1 MTLPGHLT
9 TADEWAQL
17 PEGEPQGIQDIRDA
31 LVIRERDTFLLTDE
45 HGNIPRGNVQ
55 GLGLY
60 RSDTRHLSTYSFHV
74 QGGPPVVLLSTA
86 ELGFAMEQVLTNARM
101 ETPEGR
107 IVQRGSVEFHRQR
120 VIADVLEETVRVTN
134 FNPFPVTLELWFDLD
149 ADFAD
154 IFEVRGQPRSRRGQ
168 MLPTIVREDTIVYSY
183 IGLDQRRR
191 ETRVSFNPNPAS
203 ISPSGARFA
212 LNLGRRETVVLQVVV
227 AADHSRTP
235 RRRNRFDAVAADY
248 NAWMQGCARIT
259 TDNEFFNRVLERSF
273 ADLRMLLSETPNGER
288 YPAAGTPW
296 FDTLFG
302 RDSCIVSLQF
312 LPYRPDLARQ
322 TLKVLAAH
330 QGVTRDPWRDEEPGK
345 ILHEL
350 RVDEMSASGE
360 LPYAPYYGSVDSTP
374 LYLMLAAEY
383 YNWTGDLRTLHS
395 LQGAILAALGWI
407 DVYGDIDHDDYVEYE
422 KRSARGLVNQGWK
435 DSWDAIMHAEGPLA
449 TPPITLVE
457 VQGYVYAARRGIAR
471 VLSALGLREEAERQ
485 LHKAQALRRRFN
497 RDFWLPQE
505 RYYALALDGDGR
517 PCASIASNPG
527 HALWTGIVRRA
538 YAEDVVRRLL
548 SNELFSGWGIRT
560 LSTGNIRYNPIGY
573 HNGTVWP
580 HDNAICAMGFKVY
593 GFEEEVNELATAL
606 FDAACTFPY
615 YRLPELFGG
624 QPRTAHGA
632 PVPYPV
638 ACRPQAWAAGSF
650 PMILQA
656 MLGLRA
662 DAPNRQL
669 RIVRPTL
676 PYWLDHVQVRGLRV
690 GRGYV
695 DLRFFRRRGKTAVE
709 VTDSAGGISVVQP
722 GRWSHRSA

>member
-1 MTLPGHLT
+1 
-9 TADEWAQL
+9 
-17 PEGEPQGIQDIRDA
+17 
-31 LVIRERDTFLLTDE
+31 
-45 HGNIPRGNVQ
+45 
-55 GLGLY
+55 
-60 RSDTRHLSTYSFHV
+60 
-74 QGGPPVVLLSTA
+74 
-86 ELGFAMEQVLTNARM
+86 
-101 ETPEGR
+101 
-107 IVQRGSVEFHRQR
+107 
-120 VIADVLEETVRVTN
+120 
-134 FNPFPVTLELWFDLD
+134 
-149 ADFAD
+149 
-154 IFEVRGQPRSRRGQ
+154 
-168 MLPTIVREDTIVYSY
+168 
-183 IGLDQRRR
+183 
-191 ETRVSFNPNPAS
+191 
-203 ISPSGARFA
+203 
-212 LNLGRRETVVLQVVV
+212 
-227 AADHSRTP
+227 
-235 RRRNRFDAVAADY
+235 
-248 NAWMQGCARIT
+248 
-259 TDNEFFNRVLERSF
+259 
-273 ADLRMLLSETPNGER
+273 
-288 YPAAGTPW
+288 
-296 FDTLFG
+296 
-302 RDSCIVSLQF
+302 
-312 LPYRPDLARQ
+312 
-322 TLKVLAAH
+322 
-330 QGVTRDPWRDEEPGK
+330 
-345 ILHEL
+345 
-350 RVDEMSASGE
+350 
-360 LPYAPYYGSVDSTP
+360 
-374 LYLMLAAEY
+374 
-383 YNWTGDLRTLHS
+383 
-395 LQGAILAALGWI
+395 
-407 DVYGDIDHDDYVEYE
+407 DDYVEYE

-471 VLSALGLREEAERQ
+471 VLNALGMREEAERQ
-485 LHKAQALRRRFN
+485 LRKAEALRRRFN

-538 YAEDVVRRLL
+538 YAEDVVGRLL

-560 LSTGNIRYNPIGY
+560 LSTGNIRYNPISY

-695 DLRFFRRRGKTAVE
+695 DLRFFRRRGKVVVE

-722 GRWSHRSA
+722 GRWSHRHA

>member
-1 MTLPGHLT
+1 
-9 TADEWAQL
+9 
-17 PEGEPQGIQDIRDA
+17 
-31 LVIRERDTFLLTDE
+31 
-45 HGNIPRGNVQ
+45 
-55 GLGLY
+55 
-60 RSDTRHLSTYSFHV
+60 
-74 QGGPPVVLLSTA
+74 
-86 ELGFAMEQVLTNARM
+86 
-101 ETPEGR
+101 
-107 IVQRGSVEFHRQR
+107 
-120 VIADVLEETVRVTN
+120 
-134 FNPFPVTLELWFDLD
+134 
-149 ADFAD
+149 
-154 IFEVRGQPRSRRGQ
+154 
-168 MLPTIVREDTIVYSY
+168 
-183 IGLDQRRR
+183 
-191 ETRVSFNPNPAS
+191 
-203 ISPSGARFA
+203 
-212 LNLGRRETVVLQVVV
+212 
-227 AADHSRTP
+227 
-235 RRRNRFDAVAADY
+235 
-248 NAWMQGCARIT
+248 
-259 TDNEFFNRVLERSF
+259 
-273 ADLRMLLSETPNGER
+273 
-288 YPAAGTPW
+288 
-296 FDTLFG
+296 
-302 RDSCIVSLQF
+302 
-312 LPYRPDLARQ
+312 
-322 TLKVLAAH
+322 
-330 QGVTRDPWRDEEPGK
+330 EPGK

-360 LPYAPYYGSVDSTP
+360 LPYAPYYGSIDSTP

-383 YNWTGDLRTLHS
+383 YNWTADLRTLHA

-471 VLSALGLREEAERQ
+471 VLSALGMREEAERQ

-505 RYYALALDGDGR
+505 RYYALALDGEGR

-538 YAEDVVRRLL
+538 HAEDVVGRLL

-638 ACRPQAWAAGSF
+638 ACRPQGWAAGSF

-656 MLGLRA
+656 ILGLRA

-676 PYWLDHVQVRGLRV
+676 PYWLGHVQIRGLRV

-695 DLRFFRRRGKTAVE
+695 DLRFFRRRGKTVVE

-722 GRWSHRSA
+722 GRWSHRYA

>member
-1 MTLPGHLT
+1 MTLSSGLT

-45 HGNIPRGNVQ
+45 HGNVPRGNQQ

-60 RSDTRHLSTYSFHV
+60 RADTRHLSTYSFHV

-86 ELGFAMEQVLTNARM
+86 ELGFAMEQVLTNTRM

-107 IVQRGSVEFHRQR
+107 VIQRGSIEFHRQR

-134 FNPFPVTLELWFDLD
+134 FNPFPVTLEIWFDLD

-168 MLPTIVREDTIVYSY
+168 TLPTVVREDTIVYGY
-183 IGLDQRRR
+183 VGLDQRRR

-203 ISPSGARFA
+203 ISPSGARFV
-212 LNLGRRETVVLQVVV
+212 LNLGRRETVVIQMIV
-227 AADHSRTP
+227 AADHSRAP

-248 NAWMQGCARIT
+248 SAWMQGCARIT
-259 TDNEFFNRVLERSF
+259 TDNEFFNRVMERSF
-273 ADLRMLLSETPNGER
+273 ADLRMLLSETKDGER

-330 QGVTRDPWRDEEPGK
+330 QGVARDPWRDEEPGK

-350 RVDEMSASGE
+350 RVDEMSATGE

-383 YNWTGDLRTLHS
+383 YNWTADLRTLHS

-407 DVYGDIDHDDYVEYE
+407 DVYGDIDDDGYVEYE

-471 VLSALGLREEAERQ
+471 VLNALGMREEAERQ
-485 LHKAQALRRRFN
+485 LHKAQLLRRRFN
-497 RDFWLPQE
+497 RDFWLPRE

-517 PCASIASNPG
+517 PCASIASNAG
-527 HALWTGIVRRA
+527 HALWTGIARRA
-538 YAEDVVRRLL
+538 YAEDVVGRLL

-560 LSTGNIRYNPIGY
+560 LSSGNIRYNPIGY

-690 GRGYV
+690 GPGYV
-695 DLRFFRRRGKTAVE
+695 DLRFFRRRGKVVVE
-709 VTDSAGGISVVQP
+709 VTDSAGGIAVVQP
-722 GRWSHRSA
+722 GRWSHRHA